1 MWVSFCGTSV
11 YMYSVRIYSLNIFG
25 IGVRVKVTSTASAIP
40 SQSVCL
46 ELGLSASL
54 DRCSYHQLRCNFSGI
69 PALTTSLQESQ
80 THHSIPLFVT
90 LYHVSCILYSCVKFP
105 YVFVNMFILHC
116 SPTLPSDYTL
126 EHNLCENRV
135 SVAWQMLQEIILAS
149 LELVRSLLE
158 LPSKKRYGACK
169 NSTDVFAKAVCISQA
184 KLPWPISFEEAE
196 TWTLCM
202 KKKHTVLSESTE
214 KRLVD
219 VSCASS
225 LNDLCS

>member
-11 YMYSVRIYSLNIFG
+11 YMYSVRIYSSNIFG

-40 SQSVCL
+40 SQSLCL

-126 EHNLCENRV
+126 EHNLRENRV

-158 LPSKKRYGACK
+158 LPSKKRYGAYK
-169 NSTDVFAKAVCISQA
+169 NSTDVFAKAVCIPRQNYHDQLVLKRQ
-184 KLPWPISFEEAE
+184 KLG
-196 TWTLCM
+196 LCVW
-202 KKKHTVLSESTE
+202 KKTHCLIRINRKDWLMSVVHQV
-214 KRLVD
+214 
-219 VSCASS
+219 
-225 LNDLCS
+225 